1 MYLAC
6 IFYVSSMYL
15 YFYENA
21 CITDIYPLKD
31 VSFFNL
37 SCNLMKYNAKYGM
50 QIGK

>member
-1 MYLAC
+1 MYPTC

-15 YFYENA
+15 YFYGNT

-37 SCNLMKYNAKYGM
+37 SSNLMKFNAKYIM